1 MGPRRLH
8 IAVFVP
14 HPVWDGPDCRE
25 KTQCWREFTSLGE
38 WTTNMEHLK
47 SESDGLSKGLELCHS
62 FLGLLDLLRIAHR
75 TTRTKHPAPVPKALF
90 PNYVVTRSLANT
102 TPTMLVWPSWLGWGW
117 RCFRFG
123 VGLASWWR
131 VKAPMRLLVSRFSR
145 RLSSLRPFEWWIA
158 WGGGGRSQLPVE
170 VRGVGKWAALG
181 KLEIFVGVGKGEWH
195 VVRVAWG
202 VVGCERTW
210 RVSVVVVVVVVVV
223 AGGATSPTTVKNTAS
238 PTAVTAAIPI
248 AVCNSRSSQ
257 SLKPNGTRWKMK
269 LKRQDETNETT
280 RRRKTCTHKTKKR
293 RKRRRRRRR
302 KRKARNE
309 KTNKRTKKGKKGKTR
324 RLKNVTW
331 FCYSPNT
338 FVWPGPKQSY
348 MC

>member
-1 MGPRRLH
+1 M
-8 IAVFVP
+8 
-14 HPVWDGPDCRE
+14 
-25 KTQCWREFTSLGE
+25 
-38 WTTNMEHLK
+38 
-47 SESDGLSKGLELCHS
+47 
-62 FLGLLDLLRIAHR
+62 
-75 TTRTKHPAPVPKALF
+75 
-90 PNYVVTRSLANT
+90 
-102 TPTMLVWPSWLGWGW
+102 
-117 RCFRFG
+117 
-123 VGLASWWR
+123 
-131 VKAPMRLLVSRFSR
+131 
-145 RLSSLRPFEWWIA
+145 
-158 WGGGGRSQLPVE
+158 
-170 VRGVGKWAALG
+170 
-181 KLEIFVGVGKGEWH
+181 GVGKGEWH

-210 RVSVVVVVVVVVV
+210 RVGVAGRGLGLVVEVLVVPVSDQAALDKDWEGLVHCGRRWVQSSVGVVVVVVVVVSVVVAVVVVVVVVVV

-248 AVCNSRSSQ
+248 AVGNSRSSQ

-293 RKRRRRRRR
+293 RKRRRRR